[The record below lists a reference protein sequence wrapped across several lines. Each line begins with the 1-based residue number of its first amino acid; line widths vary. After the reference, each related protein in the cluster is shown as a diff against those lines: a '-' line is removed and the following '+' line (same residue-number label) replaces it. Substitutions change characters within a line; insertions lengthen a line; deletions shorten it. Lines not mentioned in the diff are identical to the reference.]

1 MYIYNSNTQETESEK
16 LSWTLRQAGLHWR
29 ILFQNKEKKKDKV
42 KSLDQ
47 CFLEG
52 KYDVVTSKVP
62 WNHWAVTE
70 N

>member
-1 MYIYNSNTQETESEK
+1 MNSKAGWATLKDPVSKQGEK
-16 LSWTLRQAGLHWR
+16 
-29 ILFQNKEKKKDKV
+29 KKKDKV

-62 WNHWAVTE
+62 
-70 N
+70 

>member
-1 MYIYNSNTQETESEK
+1 MNFK
-16 LSWTLRQAGLHWR
+16 AGWATLKDPVSKQG
-29 ILFQNKEKKKDKV
+29 KKKDKV

-62 WNHWAVTE
+62 
-70 N
+70 